1 MIQSLAQGFLLGLA
15 YVAPIGMQNSYVIQS
30 AATLSRGRAYQV
42 ALITTFF
49 DLTLAL
55 ACYLGVGTL
64 VEAFPTARL
73 ILLGVGSVAV
83 VWIGIGLVRSEPR
96 EIQGA
101 NVHQP
106 LHRIALTC
114 FVVTWLNPQAL
125 IDGTMFVGGFRAS
138 MPAEQA
144 LVVFFGVCMASM
156 VWFSG
161 LTTLV
166 SLGKKHFTAKVQKGI
181 NWVCGTVVILYGIS
195 LAWTLIQ
202 GRVIG

>member
-1 MIQSLAQGFLLGLA
+1 MLQSLTQGFLLGLA

-30 AATLSRGRAYQV
+30 AATLSRTKAYQV

-55 ACYLGVGTL
+55 ACYLGVGSL
-64 VEAFPTARL
+64 VEAFPMARL
-73 ILLGVGSVAV
+73 LLLGIGSVAV
-83 VWIGIGLVRSEPR
+83 VWIGIGLIRSTPQALE
-96 EIQGA
+96 GA
-101 NVHQP
+101 DVHKP
-106 LHRIALTC
+106 LSKIALTC

-138 MPAEQA
+138 MPADQA
-144 LVVFFGVCMASM
+144 LNVFFGVCLASL

-166 SLGKKHFTAKVQKGI
+166 TLGKKHFTARVQKGI
-181 NWVCGTVVILYGIS
+181 NAVCGTVVILYGLS
-195 LAWTLIQ
+195 LAWTLLK
-202 GRVIG
+202 GGAF

>member
-1 MIQSLAQGFLLGLA
+1 MIQSITQGFLLGLA

-64 VEAFPTARL
+64 VETFPAARL
-73 ILLGVGSVAV
+73 AILGLGSVAV
-83 VWIGIGLVRSEPR
+83 VWIGIGLLRSTPNAL
-96 EIQGA
+96 QGA
-101 NVHQP
+101 DVHKP
-106 LHRIALTC
+106 LTQIALTC

-138 MPAEQA
+138 MPAEEA
-144 LVVFFGVCMASM
+144 LNVFFGVCLASM

-166 SLGKKHFTAKVQKGI
+166 TLGKRHFTPRVQQGI
-181 NWVCGTVVILYGIS
+181 NWLCGSVVILYGLS
-195 LAWTLIQ
+195 LAWSLIK
-202 GRVIG
+202 GGSL

>member
-1 MIQSLAQGFLLGLA
+1 MIQSLAQGFLLGMA

-30 AATLSRGRAYQV
+30 AATLSRGKAYQV

-64 VEAFPTARL
+64 VEHFPAARL
-73 ILLGVGSVAV
+73 AILGFGSIAV
-83 VWIGIGLVRSEPR
+83 IWIGVGLVRSTPQAL
-96 EIQGA
+96 QGA
-101 NVHQP
+101 DVHKP
-106 LHRIALTC
+106 LSQIALTC

-144 LVVFFGVCMASM
+144 LTVFFGVCLASM
-156 VWFSG
+156 IWFTG

-166 SLGKKHFTAKVQKGI
+166 TLGKKHFTARVQQGI
-181 NWVCGTVVILYGIS
+181 NWICGAVVICYGLS
-195 LAWTLIQ
+195 LGWTLIS
-202 GRVIG
+202 GYVL

>member
-49 DLTLAL
+49 DLTLAV

-64 VEAFPTARL
+64 IETFPGARL
-73 ILLGVGSVAV
+73 ALLGFGSLAV
-83 VWIGIGLVRSEPR
+83 VWIGTGLVRSSPQALE
-96 EIQGA
+96 GA
-101 NVHQP
+101 DVSKP
-106 LHRIALTC
+106 LSRIALTC

-144 LVVFFGVCMASM
+144 LNVFMGVCLASM
-156 VWFSG
+156 VWFCG
-161 LTTLV
+161 ITTLV
-166 SLGKKHFTAKVQKGI
+166 IRGKKHFTPRVQKGI
-181 NWVCGTVVILYGIS
+181 NVVCGSVVILYGLS
-195 LAWTLIQ
+195 LAWTLIKE
-202 GRVIG
+202 GVL

>member
-1 MIQSLAQGFLLGLA
+1 MVQSLAQGFLLGLA

-64 VEAFPTARL
+64 VEAFPMARL
-73 ILLGVGSVAV
+73 LLLGVGSVAV
-83 VWIGIGLVRSEPR
+83 VWIGIGLIRSTPQILE
-96 EIQGA
+96 GA
-101 NVHQP
+101 DVNRP
-106 LHRIALTC
+106 LSKIAATC

-144 LVVFFGVCMASM
+144 VIVFVGVCMASM

-161 LTTLV
+161 ITTLV
-166 SLGKKHFTAKVQKGI
+166 SMGKKHFTAKVQKGI
-181 NWVCGTVVILYGIS
+181 NCVCGSVVILYGLS

-202 GRVIG
+202 ERLIG

>member
-30 AATLSRGRAYQV
+30 AATLKRGRAYQV

-55 ACYLGVGTL
+55 ACYLGVGSL
-64 VEAFPTARL
+64 VEAFPAARQ
-73 ILLGVGSVAV
+73 ILLAVGSVAV
-83 VWIGIGLVRSEPR
+83 IWIGTGLIRSKPNAL
-96 EIQGA
+96 QGA
-101 NVHQP
+101 DVHKP

-138 MPAEQA
+138 MPADEA
-144 LVVFFGVCMASM
+144 LIVFFGVCLASL

-161 LTTLV
+161 LTTV
-166 SLGKKHFTAKVQKGI
+166 VTLGKRHFTPRVQQGI
-181 NWVCGTVVILYGIS
+181 NWVCGTVVILYGFS
-195 LAWTLIQ
+195 LAYTLVQ
-202 GRVIG
+202 GGIL